1 MKKKKKVLV
10 LTDHMP
16 WGHRSIAKAIYGY
29 LSKNQDDFEV
39 EYGEVRSSLGTWND
53 GYTFMYR
60 YLPSINRLTLK
71 LASMKVVEDVWADV
85 TEKNE
90 KGLWNLIKKSKPDLI
105 ISAYLVFNGTLVD
118 LRKKRGL
125 NFKLWTVV
133 ADPWTMVPQSYLKE
147 ADLHLVY
154 DQVALGEG
162 LRRRIPAEK
171 ILVTGWWTRSEM
183 YKKYNSQKVRQ
194 KLGFT
199 DNRPIIFVG
208 GGSLGSNILAKF
220 LPSLLFINKKVGFI
234 FNTGTD
240 KLALRLVKDTSKLL
254 DRLKKKGMVQI
265 KCFGW
270 IDNMAEVLS
279 ACDIVFG
286 KAGPNFLFDV
296 VACQKPFVAVTHI
309 GGQEDG
315 NIDLIREKHL
325 GWVREKPMQLS
336 NFLLEYLKKPKKFE
350 EKYKESISEEAK
362 RNKNSMKIILNR
374 LRKEFQI

>member
-1 MKKKKKVLV
+1 
-10 LTDHMP
+10 
-16 WGHRSIAKAIYGY
+16 
-29 LSKNQDDFEV
+29 
-39 EYGEVRSSLGTWND
+39 
-53 GYTFMYR
+53 
-60 YLPSINRLTLK
+60 
-71 LASMKVVEDVWADV
+71 
-85 TEKNE
+85 
-90 KGLWNLIKKSKPDLI
+90 
-105 ISAYLVFNGTLVD
+105 
-118 LRKKRGL
+118 
-125 NFKLWTVV
+125 
-133 ADPWTMVPQSYLKE
+133 
-147 ADLHLVY
+147 LVY
-154 DQVALGEG
+154 DQVDLGEG

-254 DRLKKKGMVQI
+254 DRLKKKGVVQI